1 MIVHIRHNQNR
12 FTVSIESLSANV
24 SELKR
29 LILLQN
35 PEAGANIRLIFRGR
49 VLENGRPCETYGISD
64 GSIVH
69 VVSSST
75 SGGNSVNSSS
85 EIGASP
91 PIGADPSNPAAAG
104 NILNSPLVQNLFND
118 PEMMRGLINN
128 NPALSELMER
138 NPQIR
143 HVLDDPELM
152 RRSMQMMNDPG
163 AMQNM
168 MRQNDLAMSQIENL
182 PGGFNA
188 LRRMYEDVQEPL
200 MEAVSSSSVPSQD
213 STNNNNDSSSSDG
226 GAGPMPNPWGSSQSS
241 RSPSNTSN
249 VGSPP
254 IALPNLWN
262 NMSSGDNSTG
272 SNPMAMMPNIPGML
286 NPNNPNSNNPNPEA
300 LLSLLESNP
309 SIQPMMQSMLSD
321 PNVMRNIIQSNPMMQ
336 QMMDQNPSMAN
347 MFSNPEF
354 TRQMVNPENIRAM
367 MQLQGTMG
375 NIGMGGSGAS
385 DVGVSGGSGVRA
397 GAGLGFGVS
406 GSNSASNP
414 WATLQ
419 TANTSLPTPAATN
432 NSGLDFS
439 SLFINPRSTQ
449 TVAPPRPPPSIP
461 LTSER
466 RFERQLQSLGEMGF
480 TNTSANIE
488 ALEATG
494 GNVNRAIERL
504 LS

>member
-29 LILLQN
+29 LILLQT

-85 EIGASP
+85 EIGALP

-200 MEAVSSSSVPSQD
+200 MEAVSSSSSSVPSQD
-213 STNNNNDSSSSDG
+213 NTNNNNNSSSSDG

-241 RSPSNTSN
+241 RSPSDTSN

-254 IALPNLWN
+254 FALPNLWN
-262 NMSSGDNSTG
+262 NMGPGDNSTR
-272 SNPMAMMPNIPGML
+272 SNPMSMMPNIPGML
-286 NPNNPNSNNPNPEA
+286 NPNNPNSNTPNPEA

-336 QMMDQNPSMAN
+336 QMMDQNPAMAN
-347 MFSNPEF
+347 MLSNPEF

-375 NIGMGGSGAS
+375 NIGMGGTGAN
-385 DVGVSGGSGVRA
+385 DVGGGGGGGVGA
-397 GAGLGFGVS
+397 GAGVGFGV
-406 GSNSASNP
+406 SNP
-414 WATLQ
+414 WATITPQ
-419 TANTSLPTPAATN
+419 ATNTALPTPAATN
-432 NSGLDFS
+432 DSGLDFS
-439 SLFINPRSTQ
+439 SLFINPGSTP

-461 LTSER
+461 LPSER
-466 RFERQLQSLGEMGF
+466 RFERQLQSLVEMGF
-480 TNTSANIE
+480 TDTNANIA